1 MVPNIVLAF
10 SKLKQLTFLLLLWY
24 ISQSFQYGLP
34 EIVRASTELTV
45 TVNFS
50 ETLFVHPLLLSRIS
64 SIIIFEVRTRTVL
77 LKNKTLILSDQ
88 SSNSTFNVHN
98 PHRMKLFTRLQ
109 AGLNQLREHKFRQNF
124 QDFRQLFCNY
134 GWHIET
140 IFTSFFTAQITQIKG
155 KSFSKKL
162 VTSFFVEPKWYN
174 YS

>member
-34 EIVRASTELTV
+34 EIVRASTELAV

-50 ETLFVHPLLLSRIS
+50 ETLFLHPLLLSRIS

-109 AGLNQLREHKFRQNF
+109 VGLNHCVNTNLDKTFKTS
-124 QDFRQLFCNY
+124 DNY
-134 GWHIET
+134 FVTTLAYRNNIH
-140 IFTSFFTAQITQIKG
+140 FFLHC
-155 KSFSKKL
+155 S
-162 VTSFFVEPKWYN
+162 N
-174 YS
+174 YSNQRKILFDKISNIVLCWTKMMQL

>member
-34 EIVRASTELTV
+34 EIVRASTELAV

-50 ETLFVHPLLLSRIS
+50 ETLFLHPLLLSRIS

-98 PHRMKLFTRLQ
+98 PQRMKLFTRLQ
-109 AGLNQLREHKFRQNF
+109 VGLNQLREHKFRQNF
-124 QDFRQLFCNY
+124 QDFRQLRLAYRNNI
-134 GWHIET
+134 H
-140 IFTSFFTAQITQIKG
+140 FFLHC
-155 KSFSKKL
+155 S
-162 VTSFFVEPKWYN
+162 N
-174 YS
+174 YSNQRKILFDKISNIVLCWTKMMQL